1 MDIDAI
7 SSASA
12 AATQSSQSIAV
23 LKMTMNAEKAA
34 GKAALQLIQT
44 ATPQGQ
50 EPGKGGAV
58 DVTV

>member
-1 MDIDAI
+1 
-7 SSASA
+7 
-12 AATQSSQSIAV
+12 
-23 LKMTMNAEKAA
+23 MNSEKAA